1 MHIKKKT
8 KKNPSLFLHPTLT
21 ARPFGET
28 ESRHNTPLRSPPAA
42 QCDEALRNSSSL
54 SLLGPAPPPGSADLA
69 AKHMVV
75 TTATTEVHWHPHRS
89 PLSSLPGSDGHN
101 NELSQSIRWGKK
113 SGLLALFSAVAL
125 TWKRLLNEWRFFFYP
140 NNKALHMPFFY
151 ACSCVCLNALMIATL
166 ILSVSRRPPIV
177 K

>member
-1 MHIKKKT
+1 M
-8 KKNPSLFLHPTLT
+8 HPTLT

-28 ESRHNTPLRSPPAA
+28 ESRHNTPLRSPPVA

-89 PLSSLPGSDGHN
+89 PPSSLPGSDNHN
-101 NELSQSIRWGKK
+101 NELSQSIRWEKK
-113 SGLLALFSAVAL
+113 SELLVLCFAVAL
-125 TWKRLLNEWRFFFYP
+125 TWKRLWNESCFFFYS
-140 NNKALHMPFFY
+140 NNKALHMPFLCMQLCMSWHTDDGQF
-151 ACSCVCLNALMIATL
+151 S
-166 ILSVSRRPPIV
+166 SQ
-177 K
+177 